1 MLVCVRVGNAGS
13 PVTVFFFIPSSIRL
27 PWDSSFLQPFP
38 SHKLRFGNALLQ
50 WRTYGEVKMEIPIE
64 TLFDLLLFPIQDLLK
79 QKHGE
84 SWPKR
89 DRETLETRNLITKR
103 G

>member
-1 MLVCVRVGNAGS
+1 
-13 PVTVFFFIPSSIRL
+13 
-27 PWDSSFLQPFP
+27 
-38 SHKLRFGNALLQ
+38 
-50 WRTYGEVKMEIPIE
+50 MEIPIE
-64 TLFDLLLFPIQDLLK
+64 TLFDLVLFPIQDLLK

-89 DRETLETRNLITKR
+89 DRETLEIRNLIIKR